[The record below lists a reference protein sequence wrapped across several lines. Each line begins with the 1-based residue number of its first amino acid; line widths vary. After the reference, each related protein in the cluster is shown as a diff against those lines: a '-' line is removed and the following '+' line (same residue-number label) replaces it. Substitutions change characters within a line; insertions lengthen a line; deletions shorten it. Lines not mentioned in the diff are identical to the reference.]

1 MTYTLQEILWLQY
14 CEKTASH
21 QVPMNQASAAFKVV
35 ELLKKK
41 SFYMYVF
48 FTNNTS
54 SFEMQGTSG
63 SYQAVSCSKASQDI
77 LQ

>member
-1 MTYTLQEILWLQY
+1 
-14 CEKTASH
+14 
-21 QVPMNQASAAFKVV
+21 
-35 ELLKKK
+35 
-41 SFYMYVF
+41 MYVF

-63 SYQAVSCSKASQDI
+63 SYQAVSCSKASQNI